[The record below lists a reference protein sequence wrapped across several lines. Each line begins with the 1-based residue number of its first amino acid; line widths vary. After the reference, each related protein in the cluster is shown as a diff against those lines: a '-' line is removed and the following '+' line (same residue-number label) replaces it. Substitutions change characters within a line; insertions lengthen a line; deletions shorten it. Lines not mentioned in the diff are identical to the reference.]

1 MKTNISRFLFNTL
14 TAIIQRPEMH
24 KNTKTSN
31 SPKRIHGKNKTTGGF
46 SLTEVMITT
55 SIVGLLSSVALP
67 SYMDSMK
74 NNDRKE
80 VQSFVATVPTIMGAY
95 IDATGELPTQ
105 WDDLS
110 SIAAVM
116 TNNGPATGNLTTPI
130 TLPNSKYELSI
141 EGPTESTYNLI
152 ATPRIVRNTDEPG
165 EPDENRFAIYSC
177 LNVSN
182 GASDLKSGNGIEIK
196 ATLNCG

>member
-1 MKTNISRFLFNTL
+1 MYKKTKASKRLEVTHL
-14 TAIIQRPEMH
+14 
-24 KNTKTSN
+24 KNSTN
-31 SPKRIHGKNKTTGGF
+31 SGF

-55 SIVGLLSSVALP
+55 SIIGLLSSVVLP
-67 SYMDSMK
+67 SYMDSIK

-95 IDATGELPTQ
+95 IDATGELPAK
-105 WDDLS
+105 WDDLA

-116 TNNGPATGNLTTPI
+116 TNNGPATGELSTPI

-152 ATPRIVRNTDEPG
+152 ATPRIIRNTDEPD
-165 EPDENRFAIYSC
+165 EPDEKRFAIYSC
-177 LNVSN
+177 FNVSN
-182 GASDLKSGNGIEIK
+182 GASDLKSGDGIEIK

>member
-1 MKTNISRFLFNTL
+1 MYKKTKASSRLELTHLKSNT
-14 TAIIQRPEMH
+14 
-24 KNTKTSN
+24 TS
-31 SPKRIHGKNKTTGGF
+31 GF
-46 SLTEVMITT
+46 SLTEIMITT
-55 SIVGLLSSVALP
+55 SIVGLLSSVVLP

-74 NNDRKE
+74 NNNRKE

-152 ATPRIVRNTDEPG
+152 ATPLIVRNTDEPG
-165 EPDENRFAIYSC
+165 ETDENRFAIYSC
-177 LNVSN
+177 FNVSN